1 MRISYFLFALVV
13 LLAVWSMTAEI
24 ESQGQQR
31 GVIKASPTTYIV
43 PLTPKEQRIV
53 NNLKPGQVA
62 VKTVIFAPDKDTANS
77 IGKCC
82 PKGQC
87 CCTCQCDPKPC
98 ICTCTDQIV
107 VK

>member
-1 MRISYFLFALVV
+1 MRISYLLFAFAL
-13 LLAVWSMTAEI
+13 LLAVWGLVADI
-24 ESQGQQR
+24 QSQEQQR
-31 GVIKASPTTYIV
+31 GVIQASPTFKV
-43 PLTPKEQRIV
+43 PLSKKDKKVI

-62 VKTVIFAPDKDTANS
+62 VKTVIFAPDIKTANS

-82 PKGQC
+82 PKGKC

-98 ICTCTDQIV
+98 ICTCTDEIV

>member
-1 MRISYFLFALVV
+1 MRISYFLFAFAI
-13 LLAVWSMTAEI
+13 LLAVLGLTVGI
-24 ESQGQQR
+24 QSQGQQR
-31 GVIKASPTTYIV
+31 GVIQSSPAFKV
-43 PLTPKEQRIV
+43 PLSVKEKRII

-62 VKTVIFAPDKDTANS
+62 VKTVIFAPDKETANS

-82 PKGQC
+82 PKGEC

-98 ICTCTDQIV
+98 ICTCTDEIV